1 MISLCP
7 APFRLPVLATA
18 AFLMGSTRGT
28 ATQIIWDTLIDRP
41 HATSAG
47 QPLPATTIFLLGV
60 FDREFTPT
68 AANRT
73 EWAQRWHTASI
84 ARWDPATRYFSGE
97 VNFTSNPIPF
107 TSGNAA
113 WVWGIA
119 GSEWIL
125 LRRST
130 WNWPTG
136 SPLGGPPIFWT
147 ANSSV
152 TTAAGS
158 VTNPGTTDF
167 FYRTENAGNHSPPI
181 LRWTDWQ
188 KLHFSITQL
197 ANPAISGP
205 AADPDGDGVPNIS
218 EYAGMSWPLLATSLP
233 QLISEPGTVSSAAGR
248 HLSLRFSCDP
258 RAALALSPE
267 SSPDLQQWDASPSA
281 TVVLPST
288 TPGSFLFRAAA
299 RLDASPRS
307 YLRLRLNPAPP

>member
-152 TTAAGS
+152 TTAMPRSWGEA
-158 VTNPGTTDF
+158 
-167 FYRTENAGNHSPPI
+167 PPDA
-181 LRWTDWQ
+181 WTPP
-188 KLHFSITQL
+188 K
-197 ANPAISGP
+197 
-205 AADPDGDGVPNIS
+205 
-218 EYAGMSWPLLATSLP
+218 
-233 QLISEPGTVSSAAGR
+233 
-248 HLSLRFSCDP
+248 
-258 RAALALSPE
+258 
-267 SSPDLQQWDASPSA
+267 
-281 TVVLPST
+281 
-288 TPGSFLFRAAA
+288 FRATWDQKKKTKTKQTIKETSK
-299 RLDASPRS
+299 RREVSRVCTIS
-307 YLRLRLNPAPP
+307 